1 MLYIY
6 ILYFLFVR
14 RCARVGETGKIAKQA
29 LKVFFIL

>member
-6 ILYFLFVR
+6 ISYFLFVR